1 MKRSTTE
8 IFSNPDTFFQ
18 DLMNGKED
26 LRIPALIV
34 IAGGVVGYVCYLL
47 YMLAV
52 M

>member
-1 MKRSTTE
+1 
-8 IFSNPDTFFQ
+8 
-18 DLMNGKED
+18 MNGKED

-34 IAGGVVGYVCYLL
+34 VASGVVAYVIYLL